1 MIENIQTIQKIDKN
15 ILPFIQGTIQPKK
28 YQKLQNFMVEHGVWG
43 EEEYAIYHKGKR
55 ENTDQTVF
63 LFQIGFNSKD
73 QEDLWFVVEEDE
85 LK

>member
-1 MIENIQTIQKIDKN
+1 
-15 ILPFIQGTIQPKK
+15 
-28 YQKLQNFMVEHGVWG
+28 MVEHGVWG
-43 EEEYAIYHKGKR
+43 EEQYAIYHKGKR
-55 ENTDQTVF
+55 ENTEQTVY